1 MSKKYDYLFRLLL
14 VGNSGVGKTCIL
26 IRFVENTYSESYLN
40 TIGIDF
46 KIRTVIVDGKRIKF
60 QIWDTAGQERFYS
73 ITGACYRRAL
83 GIMLVY
89 DVTNEA
95 SFMNITKWMD
105 KIAENA
111 NKEVAKILVANK
123 CDLDGKRRISQE
135 AGESL
140 ADALEI
146 SYIEVSALSN
156 RNVEEAFISLARN
169 ILRRTSNCR
178 QTEGAAL
185 DSAKKV
191 GLSSDC
197 KSC

>member
-1 MSKKYDYLFRLLL
+1 
-14 VGNSGVGKTCIL
+14 
-26 IRFVENTYSESYLN
+26 
-40 TIGIDF
+40 
-46 KIRTVIVDGKRIKF
+46 
-60 QIWDTAGQERFYS
+60 
-73 ITGACYRRAL
+73 
-83 GIMLVY
+83 
-89 DVTNEA
+89 
-95 SFMNITKWMD
+95 MNITKWMD

-140 ADALEI
+140 ADALGI

-191 GLSSDC
+191 GLNSDC

>member
-1 MSKKYDYLFRLLL
+1 MQLGWWSYFDQELKRRELISTHVLR
-14 VGNSGVGKTCIL
+14 IL
-26 IRFVENTYSESYLN
+26 IRCLCF
-40 TIGIDF
+40 
-46 KIRTVIVDGKRIKF
+46 
-60 QIWDTAGQERFYS
+60 RFYS

-95 SFMNITKWMD
+95 SFMNISKWMD

-123 CDLDGKRRISQE
+123 CDLEGKRKISQE
-135 AGESL
+135 AGESF
-140 ADALEI
+140 ADAFGI

-156 RNVEEAFISLARN
+156 RNVEEAFITLARN

-178 QTEGAAL
+178 QTESAPL
-185 DSAKKV
+185 DSEKV

>member
-46 KIRTVIVDGKRIKF
+46 KIRTVILDGKRIKF

-123 CDLDGKRRISQE
+123 CDLDGKRKISQE

-140 ADALEI
+140 ADALGI

-156 RNVEEAFISLARN
+156 RNVEEAFITLARN

-178 QTEGAAL
+178 QTESAPL
-185 DSAKKV
+185 DSEKV